1 MDKSKI
7 LFILLFSL
15 ITFIN
20 TYNNT
25 LLRNVTKDSI
35 STLEG
40 YDGCYALYDRGANDT
55 ATCTQFVLDSPYIC
69 CRVHYEIDGYSND
82 FCMPIANNA
91 DAIGDVVSSFSNADD
106 LDVDCRS
113 NLINLDK
120 KAIIFL
126 LMILF

>member
-1 MDKSKI
+1 
-7 LFILLFSL
+7 
-15 ITFIN
+15 
-20 TYNNT
+20 
-25 LLRNVTKDSI
+25 
-35 STLEG
+35 
-40 YDGCYALYDRGANDT
+40 
-55 ATCTQFVLDSPYIC
+55 
-69 CRVHYEIDGYSND
+69 
-82 FCMPIANNA
+82 MPIANNA

>member
-1 MDKSKI
+1 MTYS
-7 LFILLFSL
+7 FSPAKKPK
-15 ITFIN
+15 
-20 TYNNT
+20 T
-25 LLRNVTKDSI
+25 LSDEKGVVHSEYT
-35 STLEG
+35 
-40 YDGCYALYDRGANDT
+40 AN
-55 ATCTQFVLDSPYIC
+55 YI
-69 CRVHYEIDGYSND
+69 VPKQG
-82 FCMPIANNA
+82 ANNA